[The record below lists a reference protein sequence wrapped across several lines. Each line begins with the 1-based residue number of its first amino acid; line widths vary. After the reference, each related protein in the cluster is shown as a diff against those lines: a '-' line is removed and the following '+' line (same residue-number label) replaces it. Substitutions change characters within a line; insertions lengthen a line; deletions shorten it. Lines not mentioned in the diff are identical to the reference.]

1 MYTFLRMYI
10 STRKDIPNISEYS
23 VYTHLVVSNVDW
35 CPKPSSLPQDFRVP
49 LAIATIA
56 PCRLLRLSRLL
67 TLSKTPRETLTPA
80 TWQHVN
86 YLMDG
91 GIMEEFTC
99 ETLNKW
105 IDWKYVTT
113 KIEYWFKLVYIIISL
128 LKVAN
133 FRGHP
138 GIVYYQTHP
147 NHLVSWWYLLSLI
160 EPVLDLEIVNQ
171 RPLNMNMFQV
181 CLVKSP
187 VFQSIESPSNHHAMA
202 LNHH

>member
-1 MYTFLRMYI
+1 ML
-10 STRKDIPNISEYS
+10 
-23 VYTHLVVSNVDW
+23 VSNIDW
-35 CPKPSSLPQDFRVP
+35 SPKPSSLPQDFRVP

-105 IDWKYVTT
+105 IDWTYVTT

-171 RPLNMNMFQV
+171 RPLNMVMFQF